1 MYCRYADSEIYCR
14 RLIEAQVTRGI
25 LIHLLQFVGLVVVG
39 TLLFRSFSR
48 GIWLSVSKLAR
59 GLHHE
64 MAQNMAQNT
73 PALGFLE
80 RLCSMTN
87 SHQVKKMREPLS
99 QLLTEMR
106 TAGQTPYLPSLS
118 KSHGRRSQR
127 KQKLISVLAAHTDF
141 VLEIIDLADDRYNAS
156 VRAQRLLEAN
166 EEELKQSTAKYDA
179 LLVLSEQLRAQL
191 AAKIQELEKN
201 GRETKAI
208 DNTRQQLQTALQK
221 KTVDYDEV
229 CGRISTSREA
239 LETSRAE
246 KRGLRNSLEEKTK
259 GYDAVVQQLQNANTK
274 CSGLEAT
281 LTTVQGDLQAATDR
295 CGRLERELKAANDR
309 WDAFSQG
316 PSGIDGMFTIGGSLA
331 VSTRSHSSQ
340 MPSTHLFPTPS
351 TANCTAC
358 LSPFNL
364 LPLRLLL
371 RRLP

>member
-1 MYCRYADSEIYCR
+1 M
-14 RLIEAQVTRGI
+14 
-25 LIHLLQFVGLVVVG
+25 
-39 TLLFRSFSR
+39 LFLSFSR
-48 GIWLSVSKLAR
+48 ALWLFVSK
-59 GLHHE
+59 
-64 MAQNMAQNT
+64 NT
-73 PALGFLE
+73 PVLGFLE

-87 SHQVKKMREPLS
+87 SYQVKKMREPLG

-118 KSHGRRSQR
+118 KSHGRRRQR
-127 KQKLISVLAAHTDF
+127 TQKLISELAAHTDF
-141 VLEIIDLADDRYNAS
+141 VLEIIDSADDRYNAS
-156 VRAQRLLEAN
+156 VRAQQLLEAN
-166 EEELKQSTAKYDA
+166 EEELQQSTAKYDA
-179 LLVLSEQLRAQL
+179 LLVQSEELRAQL

-208 DNTRQQLQTALQK
+208 DNTRQQIQTALQK
-221 KTVDYDEV
+221 
-229 CGRISTSREA
+229 
-239 LETSRAE
+239 
-246 KRGLRNSLEEKTK
+246 KTK

-281 LTTVQGDLQAATDR
+281 LTTVQGSLQGATDR

-331 VSTRSHSSQ
+331 VSTCSHSPQ
-340 MPSTHLFPTPS
+340 MPSTHLFPPPS
-351 TANCTAC
+351 TANCTAS
-358 LSPFNL
+358 LRLL

>member
-1 MYCRYADSEIYCR
+1 MGRRKLSYHPRKLQCRYADSEIYCR
-14 RLIEAQVTRGI
+14 RLIEAQVTRVR
-25 LIHLLQFVGLVVVG
+25 LLQFVGLVVVG

-48 GIWLSVSKLAR
+48 ASRS
-59 GLHHE
+59 

-73 PALGFLE
+73 PALVFLE

-87 SHQVKKMREPLS
+87 SHQVKKMREPLG

-127 KQKLISVLAAHTDF
+127 KQKLISELAAHTDF
-141 VLEIIDLADDRYNAS
+141 VLEIIDSADDRYNAS
-156 VRAQRLLEAN
+156 VRAQQLLAAN

-179 LLVLSEQLRAQL
+179 LLVLSAELRAQV
-191 AAKIQELEKN
+191 ADKIQELEKK
-201 GRETKAI
+201 GRETEAI

-246 KRGLRNSLEEKTK
+246 KRGLRNSH
-259 GYDAVVQQLQNANTK
+259 DAVVQQLQNANTK

-281 LTTVQGDLQAATDR
+281 LTTVQGDLQGATDR

-309 WDAFSQG
+309 WDAFSKG
-316 PSGIDGMFTIGGSLA
+316 PSGIDGMFTVGGSLA
-331 VSTRSHSSQ
+331 VSTRLHSSQ
-340 MPSTHLFPTPS
+340 MPSTHLFPTQS

-371 RRLP
+371 LLRLLLRRLP

>member
-39 TLLFRSFSR
+39 TLLFRSF
-48 GIWLSVSKLAR
+48 WLSVSK
-59 GLHHE
+59 
-64 MAQNMAQNT
+64 NMAQNT

-80 RLCSMTN
+80 RLCSMTS

-127 KQKLISVLAAHTDF
+127 KQKLISELAAHTDF

-156 VRAQRLLEAN
+156 VRAQHLLDAN
-166 EEELKQSTAKYDA
+166 EEELRQSIAKYDA
-179 LLVLSEQLRAQL
+179 LLVLSAELRAQV
-191 AAKIQELEKN
+191 ADKIQELEKN

-229 CGRISTSREA
+229 CGRIRTSREA
-239 LETSRAE
+239 VETSRAE

-281 LTTVQGDLQAATDR
+281 LTTVQGSLQGETDR

-331 VSTRSHSSQ
+331 CST
-340 MPSTHLFPTPS
+340 
-351 TANCTAC
+351 C
-358 LSPFNL
+358 
-364 LPLRLLL
+364 
-371 RRLP
+371 